1 MKQHPILEKAYQL
14 VMRKKGY
21 LAIAAIS
28 AVLLVLFTAQV
39 KALLILAVLGT
50 ASTFITLYKRV
61 VRLPPALE
69 LTTLTGVIITL
80 LYGPVVAII
89 YIFIVTFTAEVAS
102 GYPDV
107 MTLTYIPSRIVMVLF
122 AYIFRSMDIVSLG
135 IWSVVVFNAV
145 QQPIF
150 MWLTD
155 AEKRLKAIY
164 FVMLNIPL
172 NILIFKVFGHP
183 LLSLLQ
189 AIVR

>member
-1 MKQHPILEKAYQL
+1 MKRHPLLDKGYNFVI
-14 VMRKKGY
+14 RKKGY
-21 LAIAAIS
+21 LALAVILIA
-28 AVLLVLFTAQV
+28 LFVLFTTQI
-39 KALLILAVLGT
+39 KALLIVAVLGT

-69 LTTLTGVIITL
+69 LTTFTGVIITL
-80 LYGPVVAII
+80 IYGPVVAII
-89 YIFIVTFTAEVAS
+89 YVFIVTFTAEVAS

-107 MTLTYIPSRIVMVLF
+107 MTLTYIPSRVVMVLF
-122 AYIFRSMDIVSLG
+122 AYLFRSMDVVSLG
-135 IWSVVVFNAV
+135 VWSVIVFNAV

-164 FVMLNIPL
+164 FVMLNVPL
-172 NILIFKVFGHP
+172 NILIFKAFGHA

-189 AIVR
+189 AIA